1 MLIIYIIL
9 ILIFFAMIYNFWM
22 ITKEDF
28 TYKPIAN
35 ATPNTTPN
43 TARKQVKFTI
53 YHMSGCPH
61 CDVIM
66 KGSPSIFSRLKN
78 EFKNYSN
85 VEILQYQ
92 SGKDKEAN
100 GYTSFPTI
108 KLSHNNKDEFYEGER
123 SFERMRDAI
132 KRVL

>member
-1 MLIIYIIL
+1 
-9 ILIFFAMIYNFWM
+9 M
-22 ITKEDF
+22 ITKQENF
-28 TYKPIAN
+28 IHKRTQNPQIKS
-35 ATPNTTPN
+35 
-43 TARKQVKFTI
+43 TAKQVKFTI

-78 EFKNYSN
+78 EFKNHPN
-85 VEILQYQ
+85 VQFLQYQ

-108 KLSHNNKDEFYEGER
+108 KLAHNNKDEFYEGER
-123 SFERMRDAI
+123 SFEGMRDAI

>member
-1 MLIIYIIL
+1 
-9 ILIFFAMIYNFWM
+9 
-22 ITKEDF
+22 
-28 TYKPIAN
+28 
-35 ATPNTTPN
+35 
-43 TARKQVKFTI
+43 
-53 YHMSGCPH
+53 MSGCPH

-78 EFKNYSN
+78 EFKNYPN
-85 VEILQYQ
+85 IEILQYQ

-108 KLSHNNKDEFYEGER
+108 KLSYNNKEEFYEGER
-123 SFERMRDAI
+123 SYEGMRDAI

>member
-1 MLIIYIIL
+1 
-9 ILIFFAMIYNFWM
+9 MIYNFWM

-28 TYKPIAN
+28 THKPISPL
-35 ATPNTTPN
+35 TPNPTP
-43 TARKQVKFTI
+43 KQVKFTI

-78 EFKNYSN
+78 EFKNHPN
-85 VEILQYQ
+85 VQILQYQ

-108 KLSHNNKDEFYEGER
+108 KLSHNNKEEFYEGER
-123 SFERMRDAI
+123 SFEGMRDTI
-132 KRVL
+132 KRIL

>member
-28 TYKPIAN
+28 THKPIS
-35 ATPNTTPN
+35 NTTP
-43 TARKQVKFTI
+43 KPIPKHVKFTI

-78 EFKNYSN
+78 EFKNYPN
-85 VEILQYQ
+85 VQILQFQ

-123 SFERMRDAI
+123 SFEGMRDTI